1 MRSLFYK
8 MGLTK
13 ERFYQFTVI
22 GLGRF
27 GTSVAI
33 TLERLGYSVL
43 AIDEDEKRVE
53 ELKDYVSFAK
63 VVDATNINALRDAGV
78 QNSDVAIIAIAND
91 IQSSVLAT
99 LLVKE
104 LGVKYV
110 VAKAVN
116 DAHGKILEKI
126 GADLVVLP
134 EKESGE
140 LLAQRLVVPNIID
153 LMELSADVKIF
164 EVKTSPHLVGKTL
177 EDLQLRRKYD
187 LNILAINRSGNI
199 IYNPHPDKKIEAED
213 ILYIVGTLDALNK
226 LLMVENI

>member
-1 MRSLFYK
+1 MKSLFYRI
-8 MGLTK
+8 GLTK

-27 GTSVAI
+27 GSTVAI
-33 TLERLGYSVL
+33 TLERLGCSVL
-43 AIDEDEKRVE
+43 AIDENEQKVE
-53 ELKDYVSFAK
+53 ALKDYVSFAK
-63 VVDATNINALRDAGV
+63 VADATNINALRDAGV

-126 GADLVVLP
+126 GADLVVFP

-153 LMELSADVKIF
+153 FMELSANVKIF
-164 EVKTSPHLVGKTL
+164 EVKPNPHLIGKTL
-177 EDLQLRRKYD
+177 DELQLRRKYN
-187 LNILAINRSGNI
+187 LNVLAILRGGDI
-199 IYNPHPDKKIEAED
+199 IINPHPDVRVEQED
-213 ILYIVGTLDALNK
+213 ILYIVGTLDSLNK

>member
-1 MRSLFYK
+1 MKSLFYK
-8 MGLTK
+8 MGLSK
-13 ERFYQFTVI
+13 EKFQQFAVI

-27 GTSVAI
+27 GSTVAI
-33 TLERLGYSVL
+33 TLERLGASVL
-43 AIDEDEKRVE
+43 AIDEDEERVE
-53 ELKDYVSFAK
+53 EIKDYVSFAK
-63 VVDATNINALRDAGV
+63 VADATNINALRDAGI

-110 VAKAVN
+110 VAKATS

-126 GADLVVLP
+126 GADLVVFP

-140 LLAQRLVVPNIID
+140 FLAQRLVVPNIID
-153 LMELSADVKIF
+153 FMELSGNVKIF
-164 EVKTSPHLVGKTL
+164 EVKSNPHLIGKSL
-177 EDLQLRRKYD
+177 DELQLRRKYN
-187 LNILAINRSGNI
+187 LSILAIHRGGDI
-199 IYNPHPDKKIEAED
+199 IVNPHPDERIKEED
-213 ILYIVGTLDALNK
+213 ILYIVGTLDNLNK